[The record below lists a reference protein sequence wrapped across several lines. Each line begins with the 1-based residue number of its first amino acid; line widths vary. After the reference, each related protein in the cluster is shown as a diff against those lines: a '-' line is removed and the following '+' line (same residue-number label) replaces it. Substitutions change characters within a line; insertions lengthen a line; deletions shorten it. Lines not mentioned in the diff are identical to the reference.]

1 MELLLLLKVKWDPY
15 APTAK
20 DFLPMLL
27 TNLMQNGFLNEES
40 QKMVKRH
47 AQAYIDLIAIG
58 KTNKIMSDA
67 EEQNSVN
74 HLIGPENKK

>member
-27 TNLMQNGFLNEES
+27 TNLMQNGILNEES

-58 KTNKIMSDA
+58 KTNKNTSVA
-67 EEQNSVN
+67 EEPNSVN
-74 HLIGPENKK
+74 H

>member
-27 TNLMQNGFLNEES
+27 TNLRQNGFLNEES

-58 KTNKIMSDA
+58 KLKKISLTP
-67 EEQNSVN
+67 SVGRFLEFSN
-74 HLIGPENKK
+74 NY

>member
-58 KTNKIMSDA
+58 KKN
-67 EEQNSVN
+67 N
-74 HLIGPENKK
+74 HVSRLRAKFRKS